1 MSSAGGRAFF
11 VDPGKVTGYGFLEW
25 GPAYGPMPRFYG
37 GEVDHDTFLDWIAPR
52 AEVLVDGRP
61 NLRLFPQQNNGVSH
75 IICEGFKITQRTPQT
90 NPTHREL
97 WSVGQLFALQ
107 MYARWAGIPFFDP
120 FPAAK
125 NYDKDGTKIKKL
137 GWWDPSPGV
146 KGEAGHRRD
155 AARHAVKWGVDHR
168 IIPLEALL

>member
-1 MSSAGGRAFF
+1 MSSGRAF
-11 VDPGKVTGYGFLEW
+11 VIDPGKATGYGFLDW
-25 GPAYGPMPRFYG
+25 GPHLPIPIFAG
-37 GEVDHDTFLDWIAPR
+37 GELSHDDFLDWVGTPCAVGR
-52 AEVLVDGRP
+52 AGSNQLMRW
-61 NLRLFPQQNNGVSH
+61 GVTH
-75 IICEGFKITQRTPQT
+75 VVCEGFNVTNRTPQT

-125 NYDKDGTKIKKL
+125 NYDKDGSKIKKL
-137 GWWDPSPGV
+137 GWWKSAPGV
-146 KGEAGHRRD
+146 KGEKGHRQD

>member
-1 MSSAGGRAFF
+1 MGRALI
-11 VDPGKVTGYGFLEW
+11 VDPGKRTGYGFFEW
-25 GPAYGPMPRFYG
+25 GAELTGPNPPGVVCRFYG
-37 GEVDHDTFLDWIAPR
+37 GECSHDEFLDWLVSAP
-52 AEVLVDGRP
+52 
-61 NLRLFPQQNNGVSH
+61 GVPPRGSSLPIWGVTH
-75 IICEGFKITQRTPQT
+75 VVCEGFNVTGRTPQT

-125 NYDKDGTKIKKL
+125 DYDKDGSKIKKL
-137 GWWDPSPGV
+137 GWWKAAPGV
-146 KGEAGHRRD
+146 KGEKGHRQD

>member
-1 MSSAGGRAFF
+1 MGRAFV
-11 VDPGKVTGYGFLEW
+11 VDPGKMTGYGFLEW
-25 GPAYGPMPRFYG
+25 GYPVTNNGVLETVAFQG
-37 GEVDHDTFLDWIAPR
+37 GELSHDDFLDWVGTPCG
-52 AEVLVDGRP
+52 VLP
-61 NLRLFPQQNNGVSH
+61 AQQSQLLAWGVTH
-75 IICEGFKITQRTPQT
+75 VICEGFNITQHTPRT

-125 NYDKDGTKIKKL
+125 NYDKSGAKIKKV
-137 GWWDPSPGV
+137 GWWAAAPGV

-155 AARHAVKWGVDHR
+155 AARHALKWAVDHR